1 MALMPLTLLNII
13 IMKKT
18 NLSDY
23 DRSAVPDGSNYHIGI
38 IAAEWNP
45 EVTDALLQGA
55 VDTLLEHGVKEENL
69 IIRRVPGTFELS
81 SAADIMLD
89 SQYPDAVICIGCVIQ
104 GETRHFEFICQAVS
118 QGITNVAIKHEC
130 PVIFSVLTTDTMQQA
145 LDRAGGRHGN
155 KGVEGAITA
164 LKMLAF
170 KESVA

>member
-1 MALMPLTLLNII
+1 
-13 IMKKT
+13 MKKT

-23 DRSAVPDGSNYHIGI
+23 DPTAVPDGSPYRIGV

-55 VDTLLEHGVKEENL
+55 VDTLNEHGVKAENL
-69 IIRRVPGTFELS
+69 LVRRVPGTFELT
-81 SAADIMLD
+81 SAADMMLGT
-89 SQYPDAVICIGCVIQ
+89 PNIDAVICIGCVIQ

-118 QGITNVAIKHEC
+118 QGITNVALKRER
-130 PVIFSVLTTDTMQQA
+130 PVIFSVLTCDTMQQA

-164 LKMLAF
+164 LKMIAYQRSLC
-170 KESVA
+170 E

>member
-1 MALMPLTLLNII
+1 
-13 IMKKT
+13 MKKT
-18 NLSDY
+18 NLSEY
-23 DRSAVPDGSNYHIGI
+23 NTASVADGKGRKIGV

-45 EVTDALLQGA
+45 EVTDAMLKGA
-55 VDTLLEHGVKEENL
+55 VDTLKKHGVKKKD
-69 IIRRVPGTFELS
+69 ITVRRVPGTFELS

-118 QGITNVAIKHEC
+118 QGLTNVALANHKPI
-130 PVIFSVLTTDTMQQA
+130 IFSVLTTDTMEQA
-145 LDRAGGRHGN
+145 LDRAGGKHGN

>member
-1 MALMPLTLLNII
+1 
-13 IMKKT
+13 MKKT

-23 DRSAVPDGSNYHIGI
+23 DPTAVPDGSPYRIGV

-55 VDTLLEHGVKEENL
+55 VDTLSEHGVKAENL
-69 IIRRVPGTFELS
+69 LVSRVPGTFELT
-81 SAADIMLD
+81 SAADMMLGT
-89 SQYPDAVICIGCVIQ
+89 PNIDAVICIGCVIQ

-118 QGITNVAIKHEC
+118 QGITNVALKRER
-130 PVIFSVLTTDTMQQA
+130 PVIFSVLTCDTMQQA

-164 LKMLAF
+164 LKMIAYQRSLC
-170 KESVA
+170 E